1 MFDLAERV
9 LEGRQWQARAE
20 EYRQRL
26 EDFLAPL
33 LRRIAAGDPVP
44 KFLFSYYSLR
54 PAQLRSWN
62 PGFGVALAGPEAVR
76 DYRARR
82 GYAVRGGQVGVSAE
96 YLRER
101 ADTVTFIARLL
112 RATGE
117 RPAQLNC
124 FGLHEWAMVY
134 RGPVLQAVRHDH
146 VPLRLAA
153 AEIDAVV
160 ESIPLRCTHFDA
172 VRFFTPAAAPRN
184 AAAPSRATQIA
195 WEQPGCLH
203 ANMDIYK
210 WCYKLGPLVDSELQ
224 LACLELAASAREID
238 MRASPYDLSDYGYLP
253 IPIESAAGRAEYVR
267 HQSEIAHRAAPLR
280 AALLDRCDLLT
291 EIAGCE

>member
-9 LEGRQWQARAE
+9 LQARQWQARAE
-20 EYRQRL
+20 DYRQRL
-26 EDFLAPL
+26 ENFLAPL

-54 PAQLRSWN
+54 PAQLRNWN
-62 PGFGVALAGPEAVR
+62 PGFGVALAGPQAVR

-82 GYAVRGGQVGVSAE
+82 GYAVRDGRVGVHAD

-101 ADTVTFIARLL
+101 VDTVAFIARLL

-134 RGPVLQAVRHDH
+134 RCDTVRHGH
-146 VPLRLAA
+146 VPLRLSA
-153 AEIDAVV
+153 AETDAVV

-184 AAAPSRATQIA
+184 AATPSRATQIA

-210 WCYKLGPLVDSELQ
+210 WCYKLGPLIDSEL
-224 LACLELAASAREID
+224 LLSCLELAASAREID
-238 MRASPYDLSDYGYLP
+238 MRASPYDLSHYGYAP
-253 IPIESAAGRAEYVR
+253 ITIENAAGRAEYVR
-267 HQSEIAHRAAPLR
+267 CQSEIAHRAAPLR
-280 AALLDRCDLLT
+280 TALLDRCDLLT